1 MDGDQAVLGLG
12 VIPRG
17 FGYSGRDLS
26 LPTSGLATSSSTAAA
41 INQDDV
47 PRTTGPVTG
56 TETGTRD
63 WRRDTG
69 AGTTIPSGTEDHR
82 NYHRPNYSNKNWNL
96 QQHRPATGQ
105 PRSRT
110 LSQML
115 VYSPSE
121 LAQAGG
127 DPSQYPSQSH
137 WPPNQG
143 HRQQG
148 QGQYQYQYQYQGPY
162 HHQLGQQHVL
172 LAGAVS
178 PSKSQFQSHPRLN
191 ANTHAHAH
199 AHSPQQAHHQPYHH
213 RHTSQPPRLPP
224 LAPSLSS
231 FSSFPS
237 FSCSS
242 LHSVS
247 TSPPDPFQSPDGDT
261 SDTSNN
267 YFLSFSAASPAPTTT
282 NAVAAVPR
290 FPASTDEIV
299 SPISETRSSTPAF
312 RSFDHPGSEPTTV
325 SATGAAAYSPAAPSS
340 TLFPAPTTTLR
351 RQPTSDSSARASL
364 FDDRDFELSL
374 GVTNGAEHPSSSGSL
389 FPSAAVTSAVAQD
402 VAHLTDERSDDWFRF
417 TAPESTT
424 SKHTNSFAEAHQG
437 MSVVMTANG
446 PSVPEQ
452 QLQQQFQPQQE
463 ELQQQGG
470 QFTAASSSFTPLPP
484 IRRTSTFDVLRK
496 IDYDSDSTSEP
507 IEKDSTPVSMLPGP
521 PSPVQQPGNG
531 QFSPAQDASRASP
544 HNLGQPQPQQTPD
557 LSLPDQ
563 SRSAIPQ
570 RPEGLIAA
578 GPANVAGQA
587 GIPQHPI
594 TPMHPHSMVMG
605 RGGPAGQPVAHGQMM
620 VNGQGTILA
629 GGRQWTVQESHLT
642 EPLNPSNRNRSA
654 NSPQTYTAY
663 DKETEGEGAPPH
675 LGVGSSQPVQ
685 TRPRNLSNTAPP
697 TAATRFPAL
706 FPHPSTE
713 QPPFPRNPGQAPLS
727 QLHLMHRQNGNPGR
741 RDSFDDRSLAK
752 ELDVRVDQVSVS
764 SATTE
769 DVNDKQRRGSGSL
782 FSLGHRR
789 NPSNTT
795 AAQSAPPDGTSEKK
809 KNLFAAV
816 TGMVHSQPKPKSNLG
831 PTRTQPPEQSDQVPL
846 QNPGDHVAGK
856 KKLSELK
863 GMIKGVGNAKEG
875 VKDDEPVKV
884 ETVYEARES
893 MQSPPRNF
901 AVPQGLQGAQGHP
914 IPFGLTSQPGLFD
927 SQAQAHSPVPVASMQ
942 PHPSQMRPP
951 GAASPSPFTVPG
963 RASTS
968 GPPPNQHQQA
978 KGDDNVK
985 KSSGGGFLGGLFGK
999 QGNKTKEPK
1008 PQSPQQI
1015 PPSVQRP
1022 AQPPTQAGY
1031 LPFRPGQMQL
1041 PGQQLGPHP
1050 MFAGQPPIQRSPP
1063 GQTPSPVMFHDP
1075 TLPSPAVQT
1084 AQAVTMRRPSEI
1096 TVSSS
1101 IQSGSRPGIPSPRPS
1116 QTGFQ
1121 NDGGIA
1127 PSRTSPRLS
1136 DDSPLEKP
1144 AIGKLS
1150 AIPRFSPNRKPVG
1163 SGNPRGDGPFMT
1175 SAVSSA
1181 AMGRTGSPSPG
1192 PGQQRAPSQLSN
1204 VKQSP
1209 PMGSSGGLNDI
1220 HQASLPSPEP
1230 SPVHSQ
1236 SNHSSSSR
1244 LQGDQFS
1251 RDSSDTRNSG
1261 QGLGVFP
1268 NGLGPSGTP
1277 NAQRPG
1283 GAPNGLTWGPNG
1295 VRPSVPPLASPS
1307 AAARAQPPRAPSS
1320 PVPSMDQSKLSKFFG
1335 AYDGG
1340 KPAAHPQANKEKSAA
1355 SKFLGAFK
1363 RSSKQGEDASSQ
1375 SRPQTSPQVPQ
1386 QGIRPGGFGPSP
1398 SGGMPNSGGVPPSS
1412 GNPVRWPQQLAQH
1425 GQPTPAQQMQA
1436 GRGQPG
1442 QMPPGMPTLA
1452 QAGRGQIPP
1461 GMMMQG
1467 GRGQMSPPMLAG
1479 AGPLPPHMQR
1489 PTSTKKQGNEVQY
1502 DQVPIPRGYEAVHG
1516 YGPGGMLAFSPYNA
1530 GRPGPPPIQYAQY
1543 PPALPP
1549 GFQQGQWDPR
1559 MTPFPQ
1565 AGLPPNAAPR
1575 TTPISPQ
1582 GVPHSFAFQ
1591 GTPQVPSQ
1599 TQNPPVQTLQSAPN
1613 QSQQPPQFNQ
1623 SSPTH
1628 QQSGELSPPGQA
1640 QIPIQSPQNA
1650 QLQQRQPYEQGIQ
1663 RGPSPGSQ
1671 AQPYSWSGT
1680 PQNQQSPAASIQE
1693 HNSPTPNLAPQSSV
1707 RDVSSTDSPTTNGI
1721 STPQSQHTAATAPSQ
1736 PSQPVQ
1742 ANPNRQ
1748 TSPVN
1753 QVVDL
1758 STQIAAAP
1766 SYGQPEAT
1774 RASSSTPSSTTTA
1787 ASGALRSQD
1796 AVRLTSRMS
1805 VSQHATRSNA
1815 SFGSDKPADRNLTV
1829 SPEPPGPRHGPIHQ
1843 VSEQNLNVHVE
1854 RANSHARYGSDDIY
1868 DATPRL
1874 GTSTPRQG
1882 QGEDQA
1888 HENTKYAG
1896 SEKGRILANGAG
1908 AAVVAAP
1915 VVTEDNMSFL
1925 DGPDDSEPDEN
1936 SNPKPAGEESKEE
1949 TISPPQR
1956 TATMNLEPEEKIL
1969 VDLPVELAAV
1979 HDDDDGIPMMTATSY
1994 PGQEWNPYGAGEFGD
2009 WE

>member
-1 MDGDQAVLGLG
+1 MDGDQSVLGLG

-17 FGYSGRDLS
+17 FGHASRDLS
-26 LPTSGLATSSSTAAA
+26 LPTPGLATSTAAA
-41 INQDDV
+41 INQDV
-47 PRTTGPVTG
+47 PRTTGSVTG
-56 TETGTRD
+56 TETETGTRD
-63 WRRDTG
+63 WRDWRDTG

-105 PRSRT
+105 PRSKT

-121 LAQAGG
+121 LVQAGG
-127 DPSQYPSQSH
+127 DPSQHPSQHPSQSH
-137 WPPNQG
+137 WPQNQG
-143 HRQQG
+143 HRQQQG
-148 QGQYQYQYQYQGPY
+148 QGQYQDPY
-162 HHQLGQQHVL
+162 HQLGQQQHEL
-172 LAGAVS
+172 S
-178 PSKSQFQSHPRLN
+178 PSQSQSQFQSHSRLN
-191 ANTHAHAH
+191 VHAHAH
-199 AHSPQQAHHQPYHH
+199 AHSPQAHHQPYHH

-237 FSCSS
+237 FSSS
-242 LHSVS
+242 LHSSSVS
-247 TSPPDPFQSPDGDT
+247 TSPPDPFHTPDG
-261 SDTSNN
+261 DTSNN
-267 YFLSFSAASPAPTTT
+267 YFLSFAASPAPATT

-290 FPASTDEIV
+290 LPASTDDIV

-312 RSFDHPGSEPTTV
+312 RSFDHPGSEP
-325 SATGAAAYSPAAPSS
+325 AAAAAAAAAYSPAAPSS
-340 TLFPAPTTTLR
+340 TLFPTPTATLR
-351 RQPTSDSSARASL
+351 RRPTSDSSARASL
-364 FDDRDFELSL
+364 LDDRDFELSL
-374 GVTNGAEHPSSSGSL
+374 GVTDRAEHLASPVSR

-417 TAPESTT
+417 T
-424 SKHTNSFAEAHQG
+424 KHTNSFAEAHQG
-437 MSVVMTANG
+437 MSVAMTANG

-452 QLQQQFQPQQE
+452 QLHQQFQPRQE
-463 ELQQQGG
+463 ELQQGG

-496 IDYDSDSTSEP
+496 KGLVDYDSDSTSEP
-507 IEKDSTPVSMLPGP
+507 IEKDSTPASMLPGP
-521 PSPVQQPGNG
+521 PSPVQQSSNS
-531 QFSPAQDASRASP
+531 QLSSAQGASHASP
-544 HNLGQPQPQQTPD
+544 HNLGQLQPQQTPD

-570 RPEGLIAA
+570 HPEGLAAA
-578 GPANVAGQA
+578 GSANVAGQA
-587 GIPQHPI
+587 GFPQHPV
-594 TPMHPHSMVMG
+594 TQMHPHSMVMG
-605 RGGPAGQPVAHGQMM
+605 RSGPAGQQVAHGQMM

-629 GGRQWTVQESHLT
+629 GGRQWTVQESHLA

-697 TAATRFPAL
+697 TAATRFPSL
-706 FPHPSTE
+706 FPHPGTE
-713 QPPFPRNPGQAPLS
+713 QPPFPRNPGQVPLS
-727 QLHLMHRQNGNPGR
+727 QLHLVHRQNGNPSR

-789 NPSNTT
+789 NPSNTA

-816 TGMVHSQPKPKSNLG
+816 TGMVHSQPKHKSNLG
-831 PTRTQPPEQSDQVPL
+831 PTRTQPSEQSDQVPL
-846 QNPGDHVAGK
+846 QNQGDHVAGK

-901 AVPQGLQGAQGHP
+901 TVPQGVEGAQGPP

-927 SQAQAHSPVPVASMQ
+927 SQVQAHSPGSLASMN

-951 GAASPSPFTVPG
+951 GAASPSPFTAPG

-968 GPPPNQHQQA
+968 GASPNQNQQV
-978 KGDDNVK
+978 KGDENVK

-999 QGNKTKEPK
+999 QANKTKDTK
-1008 PQSPQQI
+1008 PQSPQQM
-1015 PPSVQRP
+1015 PPSAQRP
-1022 AQPPTQAGY
+1022 AQPPMQAGY

-1101 IQSGSRPGIPSPRPS
+1101 IQSGTRPGIPSPRPS

-1121 NDGGIA
+1121 SDSGIA
-1127 PSRTSPRLS
+1127 PSQTSPRLS
-1136 DDSPLEKP
+1136 DDSPLEQP

-1175 SAVSSA
+1175 SAVSPA

-1192 PGQQRAPSQLSN
+1192 PGPGPGQQRAPSQLSY

-1209 PMGSSGGLNDI
+1209 PLGSSGGFNDI
-1220 HQASLPSPEP
+1220 RQASLPSSEP

-1268 NGLGPSGTP
+1268 NGLDPSGTMSAP
-1277 NAQRPG
+1277 RPG
-1283 GAPNGLTWGPNG
+1283 GAPNSLTWGPNG
-1295 VRPSVPPLASPS
+1295 VRPSAPPLASPS

-1363 RSSKQGEDASSQ
+1363 RSSKQGEEASSQ

-1386 QGIRPGGFGPSP
+1386 QGFRPGGLGPSP
-1398 SGGMPNSGGVPPSS
+1398 SGGIPNSGGVPPPSS
-1412 GNPVRWPQQLAQH
+1412 NLARQPQMLAQR

-1442 QMPPGMPTLA
+1442 QMPPGMPMPA

-1467 GRGQMSPPMLAG
+1467 GRGQMPPPMFAG

-1489 PTSTKKQGNEVQY
+1489 PTSTKKQGNEFQY

-1559 MTPFPQ
+1559 VVPFPQ

-1575 TTPISPQ
+1575 VTPISPQ
-1582 GVPHSFAFQ
+1582 GVPPSFAFQ
-1591 GTPQVPSQ
+1591 GTPQVPKQ
-1599 TQNPPVQTLQSAPN
+1599 TQNLPPVQTLQSAPN
-1613 QSQQPPQFNQ
+1613 QSQQPPQLPRL
-1623 SSPTH
+1623 SPMH
-1628 QQSGELSPPGQA
+1628 QQSGELSPPGRA
-1640 QIPIQSPQNA
+1640 QIPIQSPQNT

-1671 AQPYSWSGT
+1671 TQPYSWSGT
-1680 PQNQQSPAASIQE
+1680 PQHQQSPAASIQE
-1693 HNSPTPNLAPQSSV
+1693 PNPSTPNLASQSSV
-1707 RDVSSTDSPTTNGI
+1707 RDVSSTESPVTNGI

-1736 PSQPVQ
+1736 PSQLVQ
-1742 ANPNRQ
+1742 VNPNSQ
-1748 TSPVN
+1748 TSPVH
-1753 QVVDL
+1753 QVVDP

-1766 SYGQPEAT
+1766 SHGQPEAT
-1774 RASSSTPSSTTTA
+1774 GAPSSTPSSTTTV

-1805 VSQHATRSNA
+1805 VSKHATRSNA

-1829 SPEPPGPRHGPIHQ
+1829 NPEPPGPRHGPIHQ
-1843 VSEQNLNVHVE
+1843 VSEQNLNIE

-1874 GTSTPRQG
+1874 GISTPRQG

-1908 AAVVAAP
+1908 AVAVAAP

-1936 SNPKPAGEESKEE
+1936 KPTGEEPKEE
-1949 TISPPQR
+1949 TVSPPQR
-1956 TATMNLEPEEKIL
+1956 VATMNLEPEEKIL
-1969 VDLPVELAAV
+1969 VDQPVELAAV